1 MKTTLSKQLALFS
14 VLVFLLIHAF
24 ATLSQTQNKLLL
36 TYLLNNSVKAK
47 AAKDSI
53 NALATVIPL
62 QPIVR
67 NHAERYLAEN
77 AQVLER
83 IKEQQ
88 TAKCDAIQKILVK
101 HGVPAELL
109 YLAIVESELN
119 GRATSPVGAVG
130 IWQLMPATA
139 RSLGLQVNA
148 KTDQRR
154 YTNKSSAA
162 AADYLKS
169 LYKQFDDWLL
179 VVAAYNCGAGNV
191 NKAIKKSGSRDFWK
205 MQRFLPAE
213 TRNHVKHFIA
223 THFYFEESGSV
234 VTLTKKE
241 RLRYLASLQAII
253 VKNNAPTKAEST
265 AALAEYGN
273 VAPAD
278 HQESALA
285 VELKK

>member
-1 MKTTLSKQLALFS
+1 MKTSLSKQLALFS
-14 VLVFLLIHAF
+14 LLVFLLIHAF
-24 ATLSQTQNKLLL
+24 ATLSQTQSKLLL
-36 TYLLNNSVKAK
+36 PYLLSDSVKAK
-47 AAKDSI
+47 AAEDSI
-53 NALATVIPL
+53 NALATAIPL

-67 NHAERYLAEN
+67 KHAERYLAEN
-77 AQVLER
+77 AEVLER
-83 IKEQQ
+83 IKEKQ
-88 TAKCDAIQKILVK
+88 TAKCESIQRILVK
-101 HGVPAELL
+101 HGVPEELL

-119 GRATSPVGAVG
+119 SRAISPVGAVG

-154 YTNKSSAA
+154 YVNKSSAA
-162 AADYLKS
+162 AADYLKA

-191 NKAIKKSGSRDFWK
+191 NKAIRKSGSRDFWK

-223 THFYFEESGSV
+223 THFYYEESGSV

-241 RLRYLASLQAII
+241 RLRYLASLEAVIA
-253 VKNNAPTKAEST
+253 KNDAPTPAESS
-265 AALAEYGN
+265 AAFAN
-273 VAPAD
+273 PDIAPVD
-278 HQESALA
+278 KQEGSLA